1 MTSAAP
7 WHRAISAGRRC
18 TCPFQIRRATSKPQG
33 VRWGWAVILPVWL
46 VWMIRGRPLGPTRT
60 FTPCSRGGSGAA
72 NTRRGPGCLRKRNW
86 RTNSAAGP
94 TPRPGRSGHCNATGW
109 PGGFSEKV
117 RIVRTGCSSGLATM
131 HHLASARTSR
141 PPLRLY
147 LRPALRTRGEGP
159 SAGGCRPG
167 WRPGVPR
174 RAQQSAGDRPPCRQA
189 RAARQ
194 SPGSVADR
202 AAAPGSPGAAIA
214 GRVALSGLFP
224 RLPSLAD
231 CRGEQR

>member
-1 MTSAAP
+1 
-7 WHRAISAGRRC
+7 
-18 TCPFQIRRATSKPQG
+18 
-33 VRWGWAVILPVWL
+33 
-46 VWMIRGRPLGPTRT
+46 MIRGRTLGPPST

-72 NTRRGPGCLRKRNW
+72 STRRGPSCLRKQNW
-86 RTNSAAGP
+86 RTNSAAGL
-94 TPRPGRSGHCNATGW
+94 TPPRGRCGHSNATGW
-109 PGGFSEKV
+109 PEEFSEEGTY
-117 RIVRTGCSSGLATM
+117 RPDRSSSRLATM

-141 PPLRLY
+141 PPLRLH
-147 LRPALRTRGEGP
+147 LRPALRTRRKGP

>member
-1 MTSAAP
+1 
-7 WHRAISAGRRC
+7 
-18 TCPFQIRRATSKPQG
+18 
-33 VRWGWAVILPVWL
+33 
-46 VWMIRGRPLGPTRT
+46 MIRGRTLGPTST

-72 NTRRGPGCLRKRNW
+72 STRRGPSCLRKQNW
-86 RTNSAAGP
+86 RTNSAAGL
-94 TPRPGRSGHCNATGW
+94 TPPRGRCGHSNATGW
-109 PGGFSEKV
+109 PGEFSEEGTY
-117 RIVRTGCSSGLATM
+117 RPDRMLIQ
-131 HHLASARTSR
+131 ASHDAPSRLRLHVTSA
-141 PPLRLY
+141 PPLY

-159 SAGGCRPG
+159 SAVGCRPG